1 MHRADTPFNLL
12 SRMLRPTLGLVRHRL
27 QSRRRRHYPWIAL
40 ASRKGGGGFEADRRS
55 AGWENVPSLI
65 ARDTH

>member
-1 MHRADTPFNLL
+1 
-12 SRMLRPTLGLVRHRL
+12 MLRPTLGLVRHRL

-40 ASRKGGGGFEADRRS
+40 ASRKGGGGGEGFEADRRS